1 MPVIKKRKNKGGTA
15 NPRIRPCS
23 WPLFLWKEG
32 IFMTREE
39 YANMLLPNV
48 LHDRKY
54 YEEKYKK
61 RNLKPG
67 AMVTRI
73 GPSPTGFVHIGTL
86 YQAIV
91 ANKLAKQSEGVC
103 FLRVEDTDQKRL
115 VENGIE
121 QILEAVKTYQI
132 PFDEY
137 PIDMESE
144 VGEYGPYIQSKRVD
158 IYQAFVKDL
167 IIKDLAYPSFL
178 TEEEKKEMTEKQQKR
193 KQRIGYYGIW
203 ASKERSLTMEE
214 VQEKVAS
221 GIPYVIR
228 LKSKGSFENKVVIED
243 CIKGKLEFPENDMDH
258 VLLKS
263 DGIPTYHFA
272 HAVDD
277 TLMGTT
283 HVTRGDEWLS
293 SLPLHIELFQTL
305 GFEPLKYAHLA
316 TIQKEEDGKKRKI
329 SKRKDPEA
337 NVKFYSEKGIPVEA
351 VKIYL
356 MTLANSNFE
365 EWFLANPDKDINEF
379 ELHFENMSTSG
390 ALFDMEKLLNISRN
404 YLSRIT
410 AEEFYNQILE
420 WAEIYSQDFVEDLK
434 TYKDIIIATLN
445 IERNVVKPRKDYDM
459 YSEIESNINYMYHFE
474 NPEYEWQKIT
484 EMKEIKNI
492 LQTYRTKYFNEE
504 DNEEVWFNKI
514 KDMCD
519 ELGYASNMKEYKK
532 NPENYKGNVADVSTV
547 LRVALTGRSRTPNL
561 YDIMKILGKEEITR
575 RIALLEDEA

>member
-1 MPVIKKRKNKGGTA
+1 
-15 NPRIRPCS
+15 
-23 WPLFLWKEG
+23 
-32 IFMTREE
+32 MTREE
-39 YANMLLPNV
+39 YANMLLPKV
-48 LHDRKY
+48 MHDRAY

-61 RNLKPG
+61 RNLPND

-91 ANKLAKQSEGVC
+91 ANRLAKQSGGVC

-121 QILEAVKTYQI
+121 QILDAVKNYQI

-137 PIDMESE
+137 PIDMEHE

-178 TEEEKKEMTEKQQKR
+178 TDEEKEEMTEKQKKR

-203 ASKERSLTMEE
+203 ASAERSLTMDE
-214 VQEKVAS
+214 VKGKVEK

-228 LKSKGSFENKVVIED
+228 LKSKGSFDNKIVVED

-293 SLPLHIELFQTL
+293 SLPLHMELFHVL
-305 GFEPLKYAHLA
+305 GFEPPKYAHLA
-316 TIQKEEDGKKRKI
+316 TIQKEEDGKRRKI

-337 NVKFYSEKGIPVEA
+337 NVKFYSEQGIPVEA

-356 MTLANSNFE
+356 LTLANSNFE
-365 EWFLANPDKDINEF
+365 EWFLANPDKDIEEF
-379 ELHFENMSTSG
+379 KVTFDAMSESG
-390 ALFDMEKLLNISRN
+390 ALFDMEKLLNISKN

-410 AEEFYNQILE
+410 AEKFYEELYDWANVYDKNSLSDLE
-420 WAEIYSQDFVEDLK
+420 N
-434 TYKDIIIATLN
+434 YKDIIIATLN
-445 IERNVVKPRKDYDM
+445 IERNTEKPRKDYGM
-459 YSEIESNINYMYHFE
+459 YSEVLPNISYMYGEFKPE
-474 NPEYEWQKIT
+474 NYEWQKIT
-484 EMKEIKNI
+484 DMEEIREI
-492 LQTYRTKYFNEE
+492 LNTYIENYYDE
-504 DNEEVWFNKI
+504 DDTEEVWFHKM
-514 KDMCD
+514 KRLCD
-519 ELGYASNMKEYKK
+519 SLGYASNMKEYKK
-532 NPENYKGNVADVSTV
+532 NPENFKGNVADVSTV
-547 LRVALTGRSRTPNL
+547 IRVALTGKSRTPNL
-561 YDIMKILGKEEITR
+561 YDIMKILGIDEIKTR
-575 RIALLEDEA
+575 IQKIG

>member
-1 MPVIKKRKNKGGTA
+1 
-15 NPRIRPCS
+15 
-23 WPLFLWKEG
+23 
-32 IFMTREE
+32 MTREE
-39 YANMLLPNV
+39 YANMLLPKV
-48 LHDRKY
+48 MHDRAY

-61 RNLKPG
+61 RNLPND

-91 ANKLAKQSEGVC
+91 ANRLAKQSGGVC

-121 QILEAVKTYQI
+121 QILDAVKNYQI

-137 PIDMESE
+137 PIDMERE

-178 TEEEKKEMTEKQQKR
+178 TDEEKEEITEKQKKR

-203 ASKERSLTMEE
+203 ASAERSLTMDE
-214 VQEKVAS
+214 VKEKVEA

-228 LKSKGSFENKVVIED
+228 LKSKGSFDNKIIVED

-293 SLPLHIELFQTL
+293 SLPLHMELFHVL
-305 GFEPLKYAHLA
+305 GFEPPKYAHLA
-316 TIQKEEDGKKRKI
+316 TIQKEEDGKRRKI

-337 NVKFYSEKGIPVEA
+337 NVKFYSEQGIPVEA

-356 MTLANSNFE
+356 LTLANSNFE
-365 EWFLANPDKDINEF
+365 EWFLANPDKDIEEF
-379 ELHFENMSTSG
+379 KVTFDAMSTSG

-410 AEEFYNQILE
+410 AEHFYKELYDWASVYDKSSLSDLE
-420 WAEIYSQDFVEDLK
+420 
-434 TYKDIIIATLN
+434 TYKKTIIDTLN
-445 IERNVVKPRKDYDM
+445 IERNTVKPRKDYGM
-459 YSEIESNINYMYHFE
+459 YSEVLPNIAYMYGDFFPE
-474 NPEYEWQKIT
+474 NYEWQKIT
-484 EMKEIKNI
+484 DKNEIKEILN
-492 LQTYRTKYFNEE
+492 TYIENYYDE
-504 DNEEVWFNKI
+504 DDTEEVWFNKM
-514 KDMCD
+514 KSMCD
-519 ELGYASNMKEYKK
+519 ALGYASNMKEYKK
-532 NPENYKGNVADVSTV
+532 NPENFKGNVADVSTV
-547 LRVALTGRSRTPNL
+547 IRVALTGKSRTPNL
-561 YDIMKILGKEEITR
+561 YDIMKILGVDEIKSRIQKVEE
-575 RIALLEDEA
+575 

>member
-1 MPVIKKRKNKGGTA
+1 
-15 NPRIRPCS
+15 
-23 WPLFLWKEG
+23 
-32 IFMTREE
+32 MTREE
-39 YANMLLPNV
+39 YANMLLPKV
-48 LHDRKY
+48 MHDRAY

-61 RNLKPG
+61 RNLPEG
-67 AMVTRI
+67 AVVTRI

-91 ANKLAKQSEGVC
+91 ANRLAKQSGGVC

-121 QILEAVKTYQI
+121 QILDAVKNYQI

-137 PIDMESE
+137 PIDMEHE

-158 IYQAFVKDL
+158 IYQAFAKDL

-178 TEEEKKEMTEKQQKR
+178 TDEEKEEMTEKQKKR

-203 ASKERSLTMEE
+203 ASAERSLTMEE
-214 VQEKVAS
+214 VKEKVEK

-228 LKSKGSFENKVVIED
+228 LKSKGSFDNKIVVED

-293 SLPLHIELFQTL
+293 SLPLHMELFHVL
-305 GFEPLKYAHLA
+305 GFEPPKYAHLA
-316 TIQKEEDGKKRKI
+316 TIQKEEDGKRRKI

-337 NVKFYSEKGIPVEA
+337 NVTFYSEKGIPVEA

-356 MTLANSNFE
+356 LTLANSNFE
-365 EWFLANPDKDINEF
+365 EWFLANPDKDIEEF
-379 ELHFENMSTSG
+379 KVTFDAMSESG
-390 ALFDMEKLLNISRN
+390 ALFDMEKLLNISKN

-410 AEEFYNQILE
+410 AEKFYEELYDWANVYDKNSLSDLE
-420 WAEIYSQDFVEDLK
+420 N
-434 TYKDIIIATLN
+434 YKDIIIATLN
-445 IERNVVKPRKDYDM
+445 IERNTEKPRKDYGM
-459 YSEIESNINYMYHFE
+459 YSEVLPNISYMYGEFKPE
-474 NPEYEWQKIT
+474 NYEWQKIT
-484 EMKEIKNI
+484 DMEEIREI
-492 LQTYRTKYFNEE
+492 LNTYIENYYDE
-504 DNEEVWFNKI
+504 DDTEEVWFNKM
-514 KDMCD
+514 KRLCD
-519 ELGYASNMKEYKK
+519 SLGYASNMKEYKK
-532 NPENYKGNVADVSTV
+532 NPENFKGNVADVSTV
-547 LRVALTGRSRTPNL
+547 IRVALTGKSRTPNL
-561 YDIMKILGKEEITR
+561 YDIMKILGIDEIKTR
-575 RIALLEDEA
+575 IQKIG

>member
-1 MPVIKKRKNKGGTA
+1 
-15 NPRIRPCS
+15 
-23 WPLFLWKEG
+23 
-32 IFMTREE
+32 MTREE

-54 YEEKYKK
+54 YEEKYQK

-73 GPSPTGFVHIGTL
+73 APSPTGFVHIGTL

-91 ANKLAKQSEGVC
+91 ANKLAKQSGGVC
-103 FLRVEDTDQKRL
+103 FLRIEDTDQKRL

-121 QILEAVKTYQI
+121 QILEAVKAYQI

-137 PIDMESE
+137 PIDMERE
-144 VGEYGPYIQSKRVD
+144 VGAYGPYIQSKRAD
-158 IYQAFVKDL
+158 IYQAFAKEL

-203 ASKERSLTMEE
+203 ASKERALTMEE
-214 VQEKVAS
+214 VKEKVEA

-228 LKSKGSFENKVVIED
+228 LKSKGSFDNKIVIED
-243 CIKGKLEFPENDMDH
+243 CIKGKIEFPENDMDH

-283 HVTRGDEWLS
+283 HVTRGDEWVS
-293 SLPLHIELFQTL
+293 SLPLNIELFHAL
-305 GFEPLKYAHLA
+305 GFEPPKYAHLA

-337 NVKFYSEKGIPVEA
+337 NVRFYSEKGIPVEA

-365 EWFLANPDKDINEF
+365 EWFLANPDSDMDEF

-404 YLSRIT
+404 YLSRIS
-410 AEEFYNQILE
+410 AEEFYNQILQ
-420 WAEIYSQDFVEDLK
+420 WAETYSKDFIEDLK

-445 IERNVVKPRKDYDM
+445 IERNVAKPRKDYGM
-459 YSEIESNINYMYHFE
+459 YSEIESNIKYMYHFE
-474 NPEYEWQKIT
+474 NPEYEWQRIT
-484 EMKEIKNI
+484 DKKEIVEI
-492 LQTYRTKYFNEE
+492 LTTYIENYYDSSDT
-504 DNEEVWFNKI
+504 EEVWFNKM
-514 KDMCD
+514 KEMCD
-519 ELGYASNMKEYKK
+519 KLGYASNMKEYKK
-532 NPENYKGNVADVSTV
+532 NPDNYKGNVADVSTV

-561 YDIMKILGKEEITR
+561 YDIMKILGQEEITR
-575 RIALLEDEA
+575 RIALLKN

>member
-1 MPVIKKRKNKGGTA
+1 
-15 NPRIRPCS
+15 
-23 WPLFLWKEG
+23 
-32 IFMTREE
+32 MTREE
-39 YANMLLPNV
+39 YANMLLPKV
-48 LHDRKY
+48 MHDRAY

-61 RNLKPG
+61 RNLPND
-67 AMVTRI
+67 AVVTRI

-91 ANKLAKQSEGVC
+91 ANRLAKQSGGVC

-121 QILEAVKTYQI
+121 QILDAVKNYQI

-137 PIDMESE
+137 PIDMEHE

-158 IYQAFVKDL
+158 IYQAFAKDL

-178 TEEEKKEMTEKQQKR
+178 TDEEKEEMTEKQKKR

-203 ASKERSLTMEE
+203 ASAERSLTMEE
-214 VQEKVAS
+214 VKEKVEK

-228 LKSKGSFENKVVIED
+228 LKSKGSFDNKIIVED

-293 SLPLHIELFQTL
+293 SLPLHMELFHVL
-305 GFEPLKYAHLA
+305 GFEPPKYAHLA
-316 TIQKEEDGKKRKI
+316 TIQKEEDGKRRKI

-337 NVKFYSEKGIPVEA
+337 NVKFYSEQGIPVEA

-356 MTLANSNFE
+356 LTLANSNFE
-365 EWFLANPDKDINEF
+365 EWFLANPDKDIEEF
-379 ELHFENMSTSG
+379 KVTFDAMSESG
-390 ALFDMEKLLNISRN
+390 ALFDMEKLLNISKN

-410 AEEFYNQILE
+410 AEKFYEELYDWANVYDKNSLSDLE
-420 WAEIYSQDFVEDLK
+420 N
-434 TYKDIIIATLN
+434 YKDIIIATLN
-445 IERNVVKPRKDYDM
+445 IERNTEKPRKDYGM
-459 YSEIESNINYMYHFE
+459 YSEVLPNISYMYGEFKPE
-474 NPEYEWQKIT
+474 NYEWQKIT
-484 EMKEIKNI
+484 DMEEIREI
-492 LQTYRTKYFNEE
+492 LNTYIENYYDE
-504 DNEEVWFNKI
+504 DDTEEVWFNKM
-514 KDMCD
+514 KRLCD
-519 ELGYASNMKEYKK
+519 SLGYASNMKEYKK
-532 NPENYKGNVADVSTV
+532 NPENFKGNVADVSTV
-547 LRVALTGRSRTPNL
+547 IRVALTGKSRTPNL
-561 YDIMKILGKEEITR
+561 YDIMKILGIDEIKTR
-575 RIALLEDEA
+575 IQKIG

>member
-1 MPVIKKRKNKGGTA
+1 
-15 NPRIRPCS
+15 
-23 WPLFLWKEG
+23 
-32 IFMTREE
+32 MTREE
-39 YANMLLPNV
+39 YANMLLPKV
-48 LHDRKY
+48 MHDRAY

-61 RNLKPG
+61 RNLPEG
-67 AMVTRI
+67 AIVTRI

-91 ANKLAKQSEGVC
+91 ANRLAKQSGGVC

-121 QILEAVKTYQI
+121 QILDAVKNYQI

-137 PIDMESE
+137 PIDMERE

-178 TEEEKKEMTEKQQKR
+178 TDEEKEEITEKQKKR

-203 ASKERSLTMEE
+203 ASAERSLTMDE
-214 VQEKVAS
+214 VKEKVEA

-228 LKSKGSFENKVVIED
+228 LKSKGSFDNKIIVED

-277 TLMGTT
+277 TLMGKT

-293 SLPLHIELFQTL
+293 SLPLHMELFHVL
-305 GFEPLKYAHLA
+305 GFEPPKYAHLA
-316 TIQKEEDGKKRKI
+316 TIQKEEDGKRRKI

-337 NVKFYSEKGIPVEA
+337 NVKFYSEQGIPVEA

-356 MTLANSNFE
+356 LTLANSNFE
-365 EWFLANPDKDINEF
+365 EWFLANPDKDIEEF
-379 ELHFENMSTSG
+379 KVTFDAMSTSG

-410 AEEFYNQILE
+410 AEHFYKELYDWASVYDKSSLSDLE
-420 WAEIYSQDFVEDLK
+420 
-434 TYKDIIIATLN
+434 TYKKTIIDTLN
-445 IERNVVKPRKDYDM
+445 IERNTVKPRKDYGM
-459 YSEIESNINYMYHFE
+459 YSEVLPNIAYMYGDFFPE
-474 NPEYEWQKIT
+474 NYEWQKIT
-484 EMKEIKNI
+484 DKNEIKEILN
-492 LQTYRTKYFNEE
+492 TYIENYYDE
-504 DNEEVWFNKI
+504 DDTEEVWFNKM
-514 KDMCD
+514 KSMCD
-519 ELGYASNMKEYKK
+519 ALGYASNMKEYKK
-532 NPENYKGNVADVSTV
+532 NPENFKGNVADVSTV
-547 LRVALTGRSRTPNL
+547 IRVALTGKSRTPNL
-561 YDIMKILGKEEITR
+561 YDIMKILGVDEIKSRIQKVEE
-575 RIALLEDEA
+575 

>member
-1 MPVIKKRKNKGGTA
+1 
-15 NPRIRPCS
+15 
-23 WPLFLWKEG
+23 
-32 IFMTREE
+32 MTREE
-39 YANMLLPNV
+39 YANMLLPKV
-48 LHDRKY
+48 MHDRAY

-61 RNLKPG
+61 RNLPND

-91 ANKLAKQSEGVC
+91 ANRLAKQSGGVC

-121 QILEAVKTYQI
+121 QILDAVKNYQI

-137 PIDMESE
+137 PIDMERE

-178 TEEEKKEMTEKQQKR
+178 TDEEKEEITEKQKKR

-203 ASKERSLTMEE
+203 ASAERSLTMDE
-214 VQEKVAS
+214 VKEKVEA

-228 LKSKGSFENKVVIED
+228 LKSKGSFDNKIIVED

-293 SLPLHIELFQTL
+293 SLPLHMELFHVL
-305 GFEPLKYAHLA
+305 GFEPPKYAHLA
-316 TIQKEEDGKKRKI
+316 TIQKEEDGKRRKI

-337 NVKFYSEKGIPVEA
+337 NVKFYSEQGIPVEA

-356 MTLANSNFE
+356 LTLANSNFE
-365 EWFLANPDKDINEF
+365 EWFLANPDKDIEEF
-379 ELHFENMSTSG
+379 KVTFDAMSTSG

-410 AEEFYNQILE
+410 AEHFYKELYDWASVYDKSSLSDLE
-420 WAEIYSQDFVEDLK
+420 N
-434 TYKDIIIATLN
+434 YKDIIIATLN
-445 IERNVVKPRKDYDM
+445 IERNTEKPRKDYGM
-459 YSEIESNINYMYHFE
+459 YSEVLPNIAYMYGDFLPE
-474 NPEYEWQKIT
+474 NYEWQKIT
-484 EMKEIKNI
+484 DKNEIKEILN
-492 LQTYRTKYFNEE
+492 TYIENYYDE
-504 DNEEVWFNKI
+504 DDTEEVWFNKM
-514 KDMCD
+514 KSMCD
-519 ELGYASNMKEYKK
+519 SLGYASNMKEYKK

-547 LRVALTGRSRTPNL
+547 IRVALTGKSRTPNL
-561 YDIMKILGKEEITR
+561 YDIMKILGVDEIKSRIQKVEE
-575 RIALLEDEA
+575 

>member
-1 MPVIKKRKNKGGTA
+1 
-15 NPRIRPCS
+15 
-23 WPLFLWKEG
+23 
-32 IFMTREE
+32 MTREE

-305 GFEPLKYAHLA
+305 GFEPPKYAHLA

-337 NVKFYSEKGIPVEA
+337 NVKFYNEKGIPVEA

>member
-54 YEEKYKK
+54 YEEKYQK

-305 GFEPLKYAHLA
+305 GFEPPKYAHLA

-420 WAEIYSQDFVEDLK
+420 WAETYSQDFVEDLK

>member
-1 MPVIKKRKNKGGTA
+1 
-15 NPRIRPCS
+15 
-23 WPLFLWKEG
+23 
-32 IFMTREE
+32 MTREE
-39 YANMLLPNV
+39 YANMLLPKV
-48 LHDRKY
+48 MHDRAY

-61 RNLKPG
+61 RNLPND

-91 ANKLAKQSEGVC
+91 ANRLAKQSGGVC

-121 QILEAVKTYQI
+121 QILDAVKNYQI

-137 PIDMESE
+137 PIDMERE

-178 TEEEKKEMTEKQQKR
+178 TDEEKEEITEKQKKR

-203 ASKERSLTMEE
+203 ASAERSLTMDE
-214 VQEKVAS
+214 VKEKVEA

-228 LKSKGSFENKVVIED
+228 LKSKGSFDNKIIVED

-293 SLPLHIELFQTL
+293 SLPLHMELFHVL
-305 GFEPLKYAHLA
+305 GFEPPKYAHLA
-316 TIQKEEDGKKRKI
+316 TIQKEEDGKRRKI

-337 NVKFYSEKGIPVEA
+337 NVKFYSEQGIPVEA

-356 MTLANSNFE
+356 LTLANSNFE
-365 EWFLANPDKDINEF
+365 EWFLANPDKDIEEF
-379 ELHFENMSTSG
+379 KVTFDAMSTSG
-390 ALFDMEKLLNISRN
+390 ALFDMEKLLNISKN

-410 AEEFYNQILE
+410 AEHFYKELYDWASVYDKSSLSDLE
-420 WAEIYSQDFVEDLK
+420 
-434 TYKDIIIATLN
+434 TYKKTIIDTLN
-445 IERNVVKPRKDYDM
+445 IERNTVKPRKDYGM
-459 YSEIESNINYMYHFE
+459 YSEVLPNIAYMYGDFFPE
-474 NPEYEWQKIT
+474 NYEWQKIT
-484 EMKEIKNI
+484 DKNEIKEILN
-492 LQTYRTKYFNEE
+492 TYIENYYDE
-504 DNEEVWFNKI
+504 DDTEEVWFNKM
-514 KDMCD
+514 KSMCD
-519 ELGYASNMKEYKK
+519 ALGYASNMKEYKK
-532 NPENYKGNVADVSTV
+532 NPENFKGNVADVSTV
-547 LRVALTGRSRTPNL
+547 IRVALTGKSRTPNL
-561 YDIMKILGKEEITR
+561 YDIMKILGVDEIKSRIQKVEE
-575 RIALLEDEA
+575 

>member
-1 MPVIKKRKNKGGTA
+1 
-15 NPRIRPCS
+15 
-23 WPLFLWKEG
+23 
-32 IFMTREE
+32 MTREE
-39 YANMLLPNV
+39 YANMLLPKV
-48 LHDRKY
+48 MHDRAY

-61 RNLKPG
+61 RNLPND

-91 ANKLAKQSEGVC
+91 ANRLAKQSGGVC

-121 QILEAVKTYQI
+121 QILDAVKNYQI

-137 PIDMESE
+137 PIDMEHE

-158 IYQAFVKDL
+158 IYQAFAKDL

-178 TEEEKKEMTEKQQKR
+178 TDEEKEEMTEKQKKR

-203 ASKERSLTMEE
+203 ASAERSLTMEE
-214 VQEKVAS
+214 VKEKVEK

-228 LKSKGSFENKVVIED
+228 LKSKGSFDNKIIVED

-293 SLPLHIELFQTL
+293 SLPLHMELFHVL
-305 GFEPLKYAHLA
+305 GFEPPKYAHLA
-316 TIQKEEDGKKRKI
+316 TIQKEEDGKRRKI

-337 NVKFYSEKGIPVEA
+337 NVKFYSEQGIPVEA

-356 MTLANSNFE
+356 LTLANSNFE
-365 EWFLANPDKDINEF
+365 EWFLANPDKDIEEF
-379 ELHFENMSTSG
+379 KVTFDAMSESG
-390 ALFDMEKLLNISRN
+390 ALFDMEKLLNISKN

-410 AEEFYNQILE
+410 AEKFYEELYDWANVYDKNSLSDLE
-420 WAEIYSQDFVEDLK
+420 N
-434 TYKDIIIATLN
+434 YKDIIIATLN
-445 IERNVVKPRKDYDM
+445 IERNTEKPRKDYGM
-459 YSEIESNINYMYHFE
+459 YSEVLPNISYMYGEFKPE
-474 NPEYEWQKIT
+474 NYEWQKIT
-484 EMKEIKNI
+484 DMEEIREI
-492 LQTYRTKYFNEE
+492 LNTYIENYYDE
-504 DNEEVWFNKI
+504 DDTEEVWFNKM
-514 KDMCD
+514 KRLCD
-519 ELGYASNMKEYKK
+519 SLGYASNMKEYKK
-532 NPENYKGNVADVSTV
+532 NPENFKGNVADVSTV
-547 LRVALTGRSRTPNL
+547 IRVALTGKSRTPNL
-561 YDIMKILGKEEITR
+561 YDIMKILGIDEIKTR
-575 RIALLEDEA
+575 IQKIG

>member
-504 DNEEVWFNKI
+504 NNEEVWFNKI

>member
-1 MPVIKKRKNKGGTA
+1 
-15 NPRIRPCS
+15 
-23 WPLFLWKEG
+23 
-32 IFMTREE
+32 MTREE

-54 YEEKYKK
+54 YEEKYQK

-167 IIKDLAYPSFL
+167 IIKDLAYPSFF

-305 GFEPLKYAHLA
+305 GFEPPKYAHLA

-420 WAEIYSQDFVEDLK
+420 WAETYSQDFVEDLK

>member
-1 MPVIKKRKNKGGTA
+1 
-15 NPRIRPCS
+15 
-23 WPLFLWKEG
+23 
-32 IFMTREE
+32 MTREE
-39 YANMLLPNV
+39 YANMLLPKV
-48 LHDRKY
+48 MHDRAY

-61 RNLKPG
+61 RNLPND

-91 ANKLAKQSEGVC
+91 ANRLAKQSGGVC

-121 QILEAVKTYQI
+121 QILDAVKNYQI

-137 PIDMESE
+137 PIDMERE

-178 TEEEKKEMTEKQQKR
+178 TDEEKEEITEKQKKR

-203 ASKERSLTMEE
+203 ASAERSLTMDE
-214 VQEKVAS
+214 VKEKVEA

-228 LKSKGSFENKVVIED
+228 LKSKGSFDNKIIVED

-293 SLPLHIELFQTL
+293 SLPLHMELFHVL
-305 GFEPLKYAHLA
+305 GFEPPKYAHLA
-316 TIQKEEDGKKRKI
+316 TIQKEEDGKRRKI

-337 NVKFYSEKGIPVEA
+337 NVKFYSEQGIPVEA

-356 MTLANSNFE
+356 LTLANSNFE
-365 EWFLANPDKDINEF
+365 EWFLANPDKDIEEF
-379 ELHFENMSTSG
+379 KVTFDAMSTSG

-410 AEEFYNQILE
+410 AEHFYKELYDWASVYDKSSLSDLE
-420 WAEIYSQDFVEDLK
+420 N
-434 TYKDIIIATLN
+434 YKDIIIATLN
-445 IERNVVKPRKDYDM
+445 IERNTEKPRKDYGM
-459 YSEIESNINYMYHFE
+459 YSEVLPNIAYMYGDFFPE
-474 NPEYEWQKIT
+474 NYEWQKIT
-484 EMKEIKNI
+484 DKNEIKEILN
-492 LQTYRTKYFNEE
+492 TYIENYYDE
-504 DNEEVWFNKI
+504 DDTEEVWFNKM
-514 KDMCD
+514 KSMCD
-519 ELGYASNMKEYKK
+519 SLGYASNMKEYKK

-547 LRVALTGRSRTPNL
+547 IRVALTGKSRTPNL
-561 YDIMKILGKEEITR
+561 YDIMKILGVDEIKSRIQKVEE
-575 RIALLEDEA
+575 

>member
-1 MPVIKKRKNKGGTA
+1 
-15 NPRIRPCS
+15 
-23 WPLFLWKEG
+23 
-32 IFMTREE
+32 MTREE
-39 YANMLLPNV
+39 YANMLLPKV
-48 LHDRKY
+48 MHDRAY

-61 RNLKPG
+61 RNLPND

-91 ANKLAKQSEGVC
+91 ANRLAKQSGGVC

-121 QILEAVKTYQI
+121 QILDAVKNYQI

-137 PIDMESE
+137 PIDMERE
-144 VGEYGPYIQSKRVD
+144 VGEYGPYIQSKRVE

-178 TEEEKKEMTEKQQKR
+178 TDEEKEEMTEKQKKR

-203 ASKERSLTMEE
+203 ASAERSLTMDE
-214 VQEKVAS
+214 VKGKVEK

-228 LKSKGSFENKVVIED
+228 LKSKGSFDNKIVVED

-293 SLPLHIELFQTL
+293 SLPLHMELFHVL
-305 GFEPLKYAHLA
+305 GFEPPKYAHLA
-316 TIQKEEDGKKRKI
+316 TIQKEEDGKRRKI

-337 NVKFYSEKGIPVEA
+337 NVKFYSEQGIPVEA

-356 MTLANSNFE
+356 LTLANSNFE
-365 EWFLANPDKDINEF
+365 EWFLANPDKDIEEF
-379 ELHFENMSTSG
+379 KVTFDAMSTSG

-410 AEEFYNQILE
+410 AEQFYKELYDWASVYDKSSLSDLE
-420 WAEIYSQDFVEDLK
+420 N
-434 TYKDIIIATLN
+434 YKDIIIATLN
-445 IERNVVKPRKDYDM
+445 IERNTVKPRKDYGM
-459 YSEIESNINYMYHFE
+459 YSEVLPNIAYMYGDFFPE
-474 NPEYEWQKIT
+474 NYEWQKIT
-484 EMKEIKNI
+484 DKNEIKEILN
-492 LQTYRTKYFNEE
+492 TYIENYYDE
-504 DNEEVWFNKI
+504 DDTEEVWFNKM
-514 KDMCD
+514 KSMCD
-519 ELGYASNMKEYKK
+519 ALGYASNMKEYKK
-532 NPENYKGNVADVSTV
+532 NPENFKGNVADVSTV
-547 LRVALTGRSRTPNL
+547 IRVALTGKSRTPNL
-561 YDIMKILGKEEITR
+561 YDIMKILGIDEIKTR
-575 RIALLEDEA
+575 IQKIG

>member
-1 MPVIKKRKNKGGTA
+1 
-15 NPRIRPCS
+15 
-23 WPLFLWKEG
+23 
-32 IFMTREE
+32 MTREE
-39 YANMLLPNV
+39 YANMLLPKV
-48 LHDRKY
+48 MHDRAY

-61 RNLKPG
+61 RNLPND

-91 ANKLAKQSEGVC
+91 ANRLAKQSGGVC

-121 QILEAVKTYQI
+121 QILDAVKNYQI

-137 PIDMESE
+137 PIDMERE

-178 TEEEKKEMTEKQQKR
+178 TDEEKEEITEKQKKR

-203 ASKERSLTMEE
+203 ASAERSLTMDE
-214 VQEKVAS
+214 VKEKVEA

-228 LKSKGSFENKVVIED
+228 LKSKGSFDNKIIVED

-293 SLPLHIELFQTL
+293 SLPLHMELFHVL
-305 GFEPLKYAHLA
+305 GFEPPKYAHLA
-316 TIQKEEDGKKRKI
+316 TIQKEEDGKRRKI

-337 NVKFYSEKGIPVEA
+337 NVKFYSEQGIPVEA

-356 MTLANSNFE
+356 LTLANSNFE
-365 EWFLANPDKDINEF
+365 EWFLANPDKDIEEF
-379 ELHFENMSTSG
+379 KVTFDAMSTSG

-410 AEEFYNQILE
+410 AEHFYKELYDWASVYDKSSLSDLE
-420 WAEIYSQDFVEDLK
+420 N
-434 TYKDIIIATLN
+434 YKDIIIATLN
-445 IERNVVKPRKDYDM
+445 IERNTVKPRKDYGM
-459 YSEIESNINYMYHFE
+459 YSEVLPNIAYMYGDFFPE
-474 NPEYEWQKIT
+474 NYEWQKIT
-484 EMKEIKNI
+484 DKNEIKEILN
-492 LQTYRTKYFNEE
+492 TYIENYYDE
-504 DNEEVWFNKI
+504 DDTEEVWFNKM
-514 KDMCD
+514 KSMCD
-519 ELGYASNMKEYKK
+519 ALGYASNMKEYKK
-532 NPENYKGNVADVSTV
+532 NPENFKGNVADVSTV
-547 LRVALTGRSRTPNL
+547 IRVALTGKSRTPNL
-561 YDIMKILGKEEITR
+561 YDIMKILGVDEIKSRIQKVEE
-575 RIALLEDEA
+575 

>member
-1 MPVIKKRKNKGGTA
+1 
-15 NPRIRPCS
+15 
-23 WPLFLWKEG
+23 
-32 IFMTREE
+32 MTREE
-39 YANMLLPNV
+39 YANMLLPKV
-48 LHDRKY
+48 MHDRAY

-61 RNLKPG
+61 RNLPND

-91 ANKLAKQSEGVC
+91 ANRLAKQSGGVC

-121 QILEAVKTYQI
+121 QILDAVKNYQI

-137 PIDMESE
+137 PIDMERE

-178 TEEEKKEMTEKQQKR
+178 TDEEKEEITEKQKKR

-203 ASKERSLTMEE
+203 ASAERSLTMDE
-214 VQEKVAS
+214 VKEKIEA

-228 LKSKGSFENKVVIED
+228 LKSKGSFDNKIIVED

-293 SLPLHIELFQTL
+293 SLPLHMELFHVL
-305 GFEPLKYAHLA
+305 GFEPPKYAHLA
-316 TIQKEEDGKKRKI
+316 TIQKEEDGKRRKI

-337 NVKFYSEKGIPVEA
+337 NVKFYSEQGIPVEA

-356 MTLANSNFE
+356 LTLANSNFE
-365 EWFLANPDKDINEF
+365 EWFLANPDKDIEEF
-379 ELHFENMSTSG
+379 KVTFDAMSESG
-390 ALFDMEKLLNISRN
+390 ALFDMEKLLNISKN

-410 AEEFYNQILE
+410 AEHFYKELYDWASVYDKSSLSDLE
-420 WAEIYSQDFVEDLK
+420 N
-434 TYKDIIIATLN
+434 YKDIIIATLN
-445 IERNVVKPRKDYDM
+445 IERNTEKPRKDYGM
-459 YSEIESNINYMYHFE
+459 YSEVLPNISYMYGEFKPE
-474 NPEYEWQKIT
+474 NYEWQKIT
-484 EMKEIKNI
+484 DMEEIREI
-492 LQTYRTKYFNEE
+492 LNTYIENYYDE
-504 DNEEVWFNKI
+504 DDTEEVWFNKM
-514 KDMCD
+514 KRLCD
-519 ELGYASNMKEYKK
+519 SLGYASNMKEYKK
-532 NPENYKGNVADVSTV
+532 NPENFKGNVADVSTV
-547 LRVALTGRSRTPNL
+547 IRVALTGKSRTPNL
-561 YDIMKILGKEEITR
+561 YDIMKILGIDEIKTR
-575 RIALLEDEA
+575 IQKIG

>member
-1 MPVIKKRKNKGGTA
+1 
-15 NPRIRPCS
+15 
-23 WPLFLWKEG
+23 
-32 IFMTREE
+32 MTREE
-39 YANMLLPNV
+39 YANMLLPKV
-48 LHDRKY
+48 MHDRAY

-61 RNLKPG
+61 RNLPND

-91 ANKLAKQSEGVC
+91 ANRLAKQSGGVC

-121 QILEAVKTYQI
+121 QILDAVKNYQI

-137 PIDMESE
+137 PVDMERE

-178 TEEEKKEMTEKQQKR
+178 TDEEKEEITEKQKKR

-203 ASKERSLTMEE
+203 ASAERSLTMDE
-214 VQEKVAS
+214 VKEKVEA

-228 LKSKGSFENKVVIED
+228 LKSKGSFDNKIIVED

-293 SLPLHIELFQTL
+293 SLPLHMELFHVL
-305 GFEPLKYAHLA
+305 GFEPPKYAHLA
-316 TIQKEEDGKKRKI
+316 TIQKEEDGKRRKI

-337 NVKFYSEKGIPVEA
+337 NVKFYSEQGIPVEA

-356 MTLANSNFE
+356 LTLANSNFE
-365 EWFLANPDKDINEF
+365 EWFLANPDKDIEEF
-379 ELHFENMSTSG
+379 KVTFDAMSTSG
-390 ALFDMEKLLNISRN
+390 ALFDMEKLLNISKN

-410 AEEFYNQILE
+410 AEHFYKELYDWASVYDKSSLSDLE
-420 WAEIYSQDFVEDLK
+420 N
-434 TYKDIIIATLN
+434 YKDIIIATLN
-445 IERNVVKPRKDYDM
+445 IERNTEKPRKDYGM
-459 YSEIESNINYMYHFE
+459 YSEVLPNIAYMYGEFLKE
-474 NPEYEWQKIT
+474 NYEWQKIT
-484 EMKEIKNI
+484 DKNEIKEILN
-492 LQTYRTKYFNEE
+492 TYIENYYDE
-504 DNEEVWFNKI
+504 DDTEEVWFNKM
-514 KDMCD
+514 KSMCD
-519 ELGYASNMKEYKK
+519 ALGYASNMKEYKK
-532 NPENYKGNVADVSTV
+532 NPENFKGNVADVSTV
-547 LRVALTGRSRTPNL
+547 IRVALTGKSRTPNL
-561 YDIMKILGKEEITR
+561 YDIMKILGVDEIKR
-575 RIALLEDEA
+575 RIQKVEE

>member
-1 MPVIKKRKNKGGTA
+1 
-15 NPRIRPCS
+15 
-23 WPLFLWKEG
+23 
-32 IFMTREE
+32 MTREE
-39 YANMLLPNV
+39 HANMLLPKV
-48 LHDRKY
+48 MHDRAY
-54 YEEKYKK
+54 YEETYKK
-61 RNLKPG
+61 RNLPND

-91 ANKLAKQSEGVC
+91 ANRLAKQSGGVC

-121 QILEAVKTYQI
+121 QILDAVKNYQI

-137 PIDMESE
+137 PIDMEHE

-158 IYQAFVKDL
+158 IYQAFAKDL

-178 TEEEKKEMTEKQQKR
+178 TDEEKEEMTEKQKKR

-203 ASKERSLTMEE
+203 ASAERSLTMEE
-214 VQEKVAS
+214 VKEKVEK

-228 LKSKGSFENKVVIED
+228 LKSKGSFDNKIIVED

-293 SLPLHIELFQTL
+293 SLPLHMELFHVL
-305 GFEPLKYAHLA
+305 GLEPPKYAHLA
-316 TIQKEEDGKKRKI
+316 TIQKEEDGKRRKI

-337 NVKFYSEKGIPVEA
+337 NVKFYSEQGIPVEA

-356 MTLANSNFE
+356 LTLANSNFE
-365 EWFLANPDKDINEF
+365 EWFLANPDKDIEEF
-379 ELHFENMSTSG
+379 KVTFDAMSTSG

-410 AEEFYNQILE
+410 AEHFYKELYDWASVYDKSSLSDLE
-420 WAEIYSQDFVEDLK
+420 N
-434 TYKDIIIATLN
+434 YKDIIIATLN
-445 IERNVVKPRKDYDM
+445 IERNTEKPRKDYGM
-459 YSEIESNINYMYHFE
+459 YSEVLPNISYMYGEFKPE
-474 NPEYEWQKIT
+474 NYEWQKIT
-484 EMKEIKNI
+484 DMEEIREI
-492 LQTYRTKYFNEE
+492 LNTYIENYYDE
-504 DNEEVWFNKI
+504 DDTEEVWFNKM
-514 KDMCD
+514 KRLCD
-519 ELGYASNMKEYKK
+519 SLGYASNMKEYKK
-532 NPENYKGNVADVSTV
+532 NPENFKGNVADVSSV
-547 LRVALTGRSRTPNL
+547 IRVALTGKSRTPNL
-561 YDIMKILGKEEITR
+561 YDIMKILGIDEIKTR
-575 RIALLEDEA
+575 IQKIG